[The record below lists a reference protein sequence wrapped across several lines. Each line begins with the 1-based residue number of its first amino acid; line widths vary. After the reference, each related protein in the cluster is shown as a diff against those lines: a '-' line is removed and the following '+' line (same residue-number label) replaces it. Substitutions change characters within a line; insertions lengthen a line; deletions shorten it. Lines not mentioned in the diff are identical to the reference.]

1 MSWQGRPP
9 RWHPLRSPPTRFAL
23 IKVLVLLFFVVI
35 FLAPLT
41 GWLMSMPMWLM
52 DFIGYLV
59 STSRHSP
66 SERWFRGALTVGGA
80 VCTIAVLWRAR
91 EDGDDDLRNRA
102 LIAAAILAVYL
113 AATYPA
119 SRGSPA
125 QRAERAAPGRGQSA
139 SASASASTP
148 APSRASRAANATKTV
163 PAKWG
168 ESPPPLRPAD
178 YNALAERLVRGA
190 ARSAAG
196 GDPFF
201 RQQLAMLGELR
212 KERAP
217 AEADGA
223 RYETAM
229 QRYRRSVEAAA
240 TMRPAADRG
249 AAESYLQAARDADPN
264 SAMAAR
270 ELGAWR
276 VRAYLRQV
284 QDDAG
289 GEPARADTLRE
300 ASTAARAMFVD
311 ALRMNPSYDGAWRGL
326 AWSWLYDDPDLAQGA
341 LTIEADQHFDAGGA
355 KAASMTLGA
364 VGDAAGA
371 AGRFRFEVLEAR
383 ARATAMD
390 LRNLSVPDAVQEVA
404 RLPLPSAV
412 GQATRAAAVA
422 ARQADAK
429 RVASRANASDRIERP
444 WREGSLKVAGAA
456 DLRAWTD
463 AARAQAASF
472 APDAELTLA
481 GLPRYRVIS
490 GFKWPKGMAEAGPAV
505 FVVPERVARPGGDP
519 GNSLVLDIARGDCQ
533 GHYCDG
539 VVRLN

>member
-23 IKVLVLLFFVVI
+23 VKVLVLLFFVVI

-66 SERWFRGALTVGGA
+66 SERWFRGALAVGGA

-91 EDGDDDLRNRA
+91 EDGDDDLTKRA
-102 LIAAAILAVYL
+102 VIAATILAVYL

-119 SRGSPA
+119 SRGSPSP
-125 QRAERAAPGRGQSA
+125 RAERAAPGRAQAAPS
-139 SASASASTP
+139 
-148 APSRASRAANATKTV
+148 PSRASRAPDAPKTA

-168 ESPPPLRPAD
+168 PPPPPLRSAD
-178 YNALAERLVRGA
+178 YDALAERLVYGA

-217 AEADGA
+217 ADADGA

-229 QRYRRSVEAAA
+229 QRYRRSAEAAVA
-240 TMRPAADRG
+240 MRPVG
-249 AAESYLQAARDADPN
+249 EKVPAENYLQAARSADPN

-276 VRAYLRQV
+276 LRAYMSQV
-284 QDDAG
+284 QGDAD
-289 GEPARADTLRE
+289 GEPAQVDRLRE

-311 ALRMNPSYDGAWRGL
+311 ALRMNPSFDGAWRGL

-341 LTIEADQHFDAGGA
+341 LTIEADQQFGAGGA
-355 KAASMTLGA
+355 RAVPATIDA

-371 AGRFRFEVLEAR
+371 AGRSRFEVLQAR
-383 ARATAMD
+383 ARAAAMD
-390 LRNLSVPDAVQEVA
+390 LRNLSVPGDIQQVA
-404 RLPLPSAV
+404 RLPVPAAV
-412 GQATRAAAVA
+412 GRTIRTAAAA
-422 ARQADAK
+422 AKKADAK
-429 RVASRANASDRIERP
+429 RVASRASAVDRIESA
-444 WREGSLKVAGAA
+444 WRIGLLKVAGAA
-456 DLRAWTD
+456 DLQAWTD
-463 AARAQAASF
+463 SARAQAASF
-472 APDAELTLA
+472 APDAELRLA
-481 GLPRYRVIS
+481 GLPRYRVVS
-490 GFKWPKGMAEAGPAV
+490 SFKWPKGMAEASPVV
-505 FVVPERVARPGGDP
+505 FVVPDRVARPSGDP
-519 GNSLVLDIARGDCQ
+519 GNSLVLDIARGDCL
-533 GHYCDG
+533 GRYCDG
-539 VVRLN
+539 VMRLN

>member
-1 MSWQGRPP
+1 MSWQHRPP

-23 IKVLVLLFFVVI
+23 VKVVVLLFFVVI

-66 SERWFRGALTVGGA
+66 GERWFRGALLVGGA

-91 EDGDDDLRNRA
+91 EDGDNDLTKRA
-102 LIAAAILAVYL
+102 VIAATILAVYL

-119 SRGSPA
+119 PRGSSP
-125 QRAERAAPGRGQSA
+125 QRAERAAPGRSQSA
-139 SASASASTP
+139 SKPAP
-148 APSRASRAANATKTV
+148 APSRASRAANAPKTV

-168 ESPPPLRPAD
+168 EPPPLLRPAD
-178 YNALAERLVRGA
+178 YDALAERLMYGA

-217 AEADGA
+217 ADADGA

-229 QRYRRSVEAAA
+229 QRYRRVAQAAVA
-240 TMRPAADRG
+240 MRPVG
-249 AAESYLQAARDADPN
+249 EKVAAEGYLQAARSADPN
-264 SAMAAR
+264 STMAAR

-276 VRAYLRQV
+276 LRDYLRQV
-284 QDDAG
+284 QGDADG
-289 GEPARADTLRE
+289 SPAQADSLRK

-311 ALRMNPSYDGAWRGL
+311 ALRMDPSFDGAWRGL

-341 LTIEADQHFDAGGA
+341 LTIEADQQFDASGSRIVLA
-355 KAASMTLGA
+355 SIEAAA
-364 VGDAAGA
+364 DAAGEPA
-371 AGRFRFEVLEAR
+371 RFRFQVLQAR

-390 LRNLSVPDAVQEVA
+390 LRNLSVPRDVQQVA
-404 RLPLPSAV
+404 RLSFPEAV
-412 GQATRAAAVA
+412 GQATRTAAAA
-422 ARQADAK
+422 ANKADAK
-429 RVASRANASDRIERP
+429 RGGARANSVDRVESA
-444 WREGSLKVAGAA
+444 WRSGALKVAGSTE
-456 DLRAWTD
+456 LQAWAD

-472 APDAELTLA
+472 APDAERTLA
-481 GLPRYRVIS
+481 GLPRYRVVRS
-490 GFKWPKGMAEAGPAV
+490 FRWPKGMAEASPAV
-505 FVVPERVARPGGDP
+505 FVVPERVERPIGDP
-519 GNSLVLDIARGDCQ
+519 GNALVLDTARGDCL

>member
-1 MSWQGRPP
+1 MSWQGPPP

-23 IKVLVLLFFVVI
+23 IKVAVLLFFVVI

-66 SERWFRGALTVGGA
+66 SERWFRGALAVGGA

-91 EDGDDDLRNRA
+91 EDGDDDLTKRA
-102 LIAAAILAVYL
+102 VIAASILGVYL

-119 SRGSPA
+119 SRGSPSP
-125 QRAERAAPGRGQSA
+125 RAERAAPGRAQAALS
-139 SASASASTP
+139 P
-148 APSRASRAANATKTV
+148 ARASRAPNSPNTV

-168 ESPPPLRPAD
+168 QPPPRLPSAD

-229 QRYRRSVEAAA
+229 QRYRRSVEAAVA
-240 TMRPAADRG
+240 MRPVG
-249 AAESYLQAARDADPN
+249 EKVPAESYLQAARSADPN

-276 VRAYLRQV
+276 LRAYLRQV
-284 QDDAG
+284 QGDAD
-289 GEPARADTLRE
+289 GEPARADHLRE

-341 LTIEADQHFDAGGA
+341 LTIEADQQFGAGGA
-355 KAASMTLGA
+355 KAVPATIGA

-371 AGRFRFEVLEAR
+371 AGRVRFEVLEAR

-412 GQATRAAAVA
+412 GQATRAAAAA

-505 FVVPERVARPGGDP
+505 FVVPARVARPGGDP

>member
-23 IKVLVLLFFVVI
+23 IKVMVLLFFVVI

-91 EDGDDDLRNRA
+91 EDGDDDLTKRA
-102 LIAAAILAVYL
+102 VIAATILAVYL

-119 SRGSPA
+119 SRGSPP
-125 QRAERAAPGRGQSA
+125 QRAERAAAARIQPT
-139 SASASASTP
+139 SASASTP
-148 APSRASRAANATKTV
+148 SRTSRAANAPNTA

-168 ESPPPLRPAD
+168 EPPPPLPAAD
-178 YNALAERLVRGA
+178 YDALAERLVRGA

-217 AEADGA
+217 ADADGA

-229 QRYRRSVEAAA
+229 QRYRRVAQAAVA
-240 TMRPAADRG
+240 MRPVG
-249 AAESYLQAARDADPN
+249 EKVPAERYLQAARSADPN

-276 VRAYLRQV
+276 LRAYMRQV
-284 QDDAG
+284 QRDADG
-289 GEPARADTLRE
+289 APEQADNLRE
-300 ASTAARAMFVD
+300 ASAAARAMFVD
-311 ALRMNPSYDGAWRGL
+311 ALRMNPSFDGAWRGL
-326 AWSWLYDDPDLAQGA
+326 AWTWLYDDPDLAQGA
-341 LTIEADQHFDAGGA
+341 LTIEADQRFDASGA
-355 KAASMTLGA
+355 KSVLASIEAAA
-364 VGDAAGA
+364 DAAGA
-371 AGRFRFEVLEAR
+371 PGRLRFEVLEAR

-390 LRNLSVPDAVQEVA
+390 LRNLSVPRDIQEVA
-404 RLPLPSAV
+404 RLPFPMAG
-412 GQATRAAAVA
+412 GQATRTAAAA
-422 ARQADAK
+422 AKKADAK
-429 RVASRANASDRIERP
+429 RGVSRAGAIDRIEWA
-444 WREGSLKVAGAA
+444 WRSGALKVAGTA
-456 DLRAWTD
+456 DLQAWTD

-472 APDAELTLA
+472 APDAERMLA
-481 GLPRYRVIS
+481 GLPRYRVVRS
-490 GFKWPKGMAEAGPAV
+490 FKWPKGMAETSPMV
-505 FVVPERVARPGGDP
+505 FVVPERVERPSGDP
-519 GNSLVLDIARGDCQ
+519 GNALVLDTARGACL